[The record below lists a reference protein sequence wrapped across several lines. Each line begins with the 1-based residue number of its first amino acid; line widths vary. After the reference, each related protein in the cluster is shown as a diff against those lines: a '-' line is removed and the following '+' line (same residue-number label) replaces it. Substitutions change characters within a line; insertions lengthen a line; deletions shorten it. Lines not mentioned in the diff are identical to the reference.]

1 MRRCRDLHDRSFV
14 SVEYF
19 FFFFFAIEPSLLTT
33 VFSWESDAESR
44 CESLVTEALLV
55 CPDAPEVLQTLA
67 SIRISQLRLDDAQAA
82 LSRSIELWK
91 DLSPEDAGVP
101 DYATRISLSRL
112 LMEAS
117 MEFEALG
124 VLERLIL
131 EDDQSV
137 EAWYLGG
144 WCLYLL
150 AEKPQA
156 APTHGAERNRHG
168 SLIASRE
175 WLKQGLTLYDL
186 LQYEDERLKDHAL
199 QLVEE
204 MNRELGEEMEDISNA
219 EGDGQADG
227 NSEWEDE
234 ESGDEDH
241 EMANS

>member
-1 MRRCRDLHDRSFV
+1 MRRSRNVHDRSFV
-14 SVEYF
+14 SLVVVGVLHGRLRL
-19 FFFFFAIEPSLLTT
+19 LLT
-33 VFSWESDAESR
+33 VVSSWENEAESR

-55 CPDAPEVLQTLA
+55 CPNAPEVLQTLA
-67 SIRISQLRLDDAQAA
+67 SIRISQLRVDDARSA

-91 DLSPEDAGVP
+91 DLSPEDPGVP

-150 AEKPQA
+150 AEKQQA
-156 APTHGAERNRHG
+156 TDNDAVESKRLA
-168 SLIASRE
+168 SLSASRE
-175 WLKQGLTLYDL
+175 WLKQSLALYDF
-186 LQYEDERLKDHAL
+186 LQYEDERLKDHAAE
-199 QLVEE
+199 LVQG
-204 MNRELGEEMEDISNA
+204 MNKELGEEMEGSDA
-219 EGDGQADG
+219 EEGQDGD

-234 ESGDEDH
+234 ESDEDH
-241 EMANS
+241 KMADS